1 MEFNEKLQ
9 QLRIG
14 KNLTQQQLAEQLYV
28 SRTAI
33 SKWESGKGY
42 PNIESLKCISR
53 CFSITID
60 ELLSSEE
67 LITLAEAENH
77 SNVNRIHNIISGIID
92 VLAIALIVLPIYGEP
107 QGSHFYHVNL
117 LSITHLSNIDIGIYW
132 AIYLLI
138 IGFGIA
144 RLAFIFLG
152 KERLCGIISKAS
164 AATGA
169 AAICLFAAAREPYV
183 TILIFVFCSKIF
195 FYYSSKAGQNS
206 HTSLKTSLD
215 TIGVGAFST
224 DGRFLCSGLHG

>member
-53 CFSITID
+53 FFSITID

-152 KERLCGIISKAS
+152 KALSQK
-164 AATGA
+164 
-169 AAICLFAAAREPYV
+169 L
-183 TILIFVFCSKIF
+183 LL
-195 FYYSSKAGQNS
+195 QQ
-206 HTSLKTSLD
+206 
-215 TIGVGAFST
+215 
-224 DGRFLCSGLHG
+224 GLRQSVYLLRQENHM